1 MNIKAAVTPKKGE
14 PFEIKDV
21 ALPDPDAN
29 DVFIKVA
36 ASGICHTDVSD
47 RDTDMVNPPSV
58 LGHEGAGIIE
68 EVGPEVTDLKKG
80 DHVIVSFASCGK
92 CDNCLNGPPAH
103 CENYAELNLNNHV
116 DQETNELV
124 ERFFGQSS
132 FASYSR
138 VNQRNVVKIDKDIDL
153 ALAAP
158 LGCGLRTG
166 ASTVLNV
173 LKPES
178 GSSIA
183 VFGVGAVGLSAIMTA
198 KIAGCEHIIAVDLH
212 ENRLELAK
220 ELGATASIVSG
231 KDADIAGEIQDITG
245 KGVQNILDTTGVDA
259 VIEQT
264 IKSLDSFGKLA
275 TVVTDDSFSVP
286 LEILAL
292 KGASI
297 VGTSQGD
304 ATPQEFIPEMISYYK
319 DGQFPFDKMVKYYD
333 FEQINQAFEESE
345 NGSVIKPV
353 LRME

>member
-1 MNIKAAVTPKKGE
+1 MN
-14 PFEIKDV
+14 
-21 ALPDPDAN
+21 
-29 DVFIKVA
+29 
-36 ASGICHTDVSD
+36 SH
-47 RDTDMVNPPSV
+47 M
-58 LGHEGAGIIE
+58 H
-68 EVGPEVTDLKKG
+68 
-80 DHVIVSFASCGK
+80 
-92 CDNCLNGPPAH
+92 
-103 CENYAELNLNNHV
+103 
-116 DQETNELV
+116 QESNELV

-138 VNQRNVVKIDKDIDL
+138 INQRNVVKVDKDIDL

-158 LGCGLRTG
+158 LGTGLQTG

-178 GSSIA
+178 GSALA
-183 VFGVGAVGLSAIMTA
+183 VFGVGTVGLSAIMAA

-231 KDADIAGEIQDITG
+231 KDADIAGEIQEITG
-245 KGVQNILDTTGVDA
+245 TGVQNILDTTGVDA
-259 VIEQT
+259 VIEQAV
-264 IKSLDSFGKLA
+264 SALDSFGKLA

-304 ATPQEFIPEMISYYK
+304 ATPQEFIPEMIS
-319 DGQFPFDKMVKYYD
+319 
-333 FEQINQAFEESE
+333 
-345 NGSVIKPV
+345 
-353 LRME
+353 